1 MQAPQEYPHLGILRL
16 PRSSPVRAVMRRVA
30 LALALVVLIAA
41 LLWIDRDGL
50 RDNAHP
56 GREVGFVDVLYF
68 TVVSLATVGYGDIA
82 PVTTGARLINALVMT
97 PVRVFVWIL
106 FIGTAY
112 EVTVLRFQ
120 LREEYRMRQL
130 RDRLNDHVII
140 CGYGVKGRA
149 IVNELLAHAYPKD
162 QIVVIDP
169 TEEAVAQASSQ
180 GFTALRGDASSE
192 ELLRA
197 AAVEKA
203 SYVLVAPNRDDAGV
217 LICLTVKTLAPGVR
231 LVASA
236 REEENVKLLYRSG
249 ADLVV
254 SPSVSGGRLMAAA
267 VRQHAV
273 AHFLEDLLSFGQGLG
288 VAEHAVTADEAG
300 QYVRDIP
307 GLTDALVIGVAR
319 GHERCPFHQLA
330 DFRLQ
335 PGDIIVFLRGGE
347 DCETGPRKTS

>member
-1 MQAPQEYPHLGILRL
+1 MMQAPQEYPHLGILRL
-16 PRSSPVRAVMRRVA
+16 PRSSPVRAVLSRVA
-30 LALALVVLIAA
+30 LALALVVFIAA
-41 LLWIDRDGL
+41 VLWIDRDGL

-56 GREVGFVDVLYF
+56 DREIGFVDVFYF

-82 PVTTGARLINALVMT
+82 PVTAEARLINALVMT

-120 LREEYRMRQL
+120 VREEYRLRQL
-130 RDRLNDHVII
+130 RDRLNDHVIV

-149 IVNELLAHAYPKD
+149 IVNELLAHSYPKD

-169 TEEAVAQASSQ
+169 TEEAAAKATSQ

-192 ELLRA
+192 ELLHS

-203 SYVLVAPNRDDAGV
+203 SYVLAAPNRDDACV
-217 LICLTVKTLAPGVR
+217 LICLTVKTLAPNVR

-267 VRQHAV
+267 VQQHAV

-288 VAEHAVTADEAG
+288 AAERRVTADEAG
-300 QYVRDIP
+300 YLVRD
-307 GLTDALVIGVAR
+307 LTDLADALVLGVAR
-319 GHERCPFHQLA
+319 GELRHAFHELSEFT
-330 DFRLQ
+330 LQ
-335 PGDIIVFLRGGE
+335 PGDVVVYLRSNEQNGAQ
-347 DCETGPRKTS
+347 TRNA